1 MTRRVSLEALLASEK
16 ELRSLREFLASG
28 GVAAIPTETYYA
40 LAARPGNATAVA
52 RVFEL
57 KGRDAEKALPVLF
70 AGAEQLKE
78 LGIEESPEW
87 ERFRPLWPAP
97 LTVIFPTS
105 RPLACAGGDAS
116 LAIRIPDR
124 EDVRELLRRTG
135 PLTGTSANI
144 SGSPPLSDPNEVE
157 IAFGGVLDLLID
169 GGATPGR
176 RSSTL
181 VDARFDPP
189 RLLRRGAYP
198 WPESG

>member
-1 MTRRVSLEALLASEK
+1 MTRRLSLEALLASEE
-16 ELRSLREFLASG
+16 ELRAFREFLASD

-40 LAARPGNATAVA
+40 LAANPGSAKAVG

-57 KGRDAEKALPVLF
+57 KGRSAEKALPVLF
-70 AGAEQLKE
+70 AGAEHLKE
-78 LGIEESPEW
+78 LGIEESAEW

-97 LTVIFPTS
+97 LTVIFPTF
-105 RPLACAGGDAS
+105 REIPCAGGDAS
-116 LAIRIPDR
+116 LAVRIPDR
-124 EDVRELLRRTG
+124 EDLRELLRRTG